1 MVEWAEKGDNLMD
14 ESNIIVILQIIVSL
28 LAGVVGAILALV
40 GQHLVSK
47 RTTETEMKKTVLA
60 TFLPT
65 RLKAYTDY
73 ISALK
78 TWSEV
83 RDDSSC
89 AGMYHAANAATLV
102 ASEETIQNLS
112 AVQQFIIAYQETG
125 EMPHEQEFGKAKL
138 SLIIAMNKDLMHYHA
153 PAISLDIQ

>member
-1 MVEWAEKGDNLMD
+1 MD

-47 RTTETEMKKTVLA
+47 RTETEMKKTVLA

-138 SLIIAMNKDLMHYHA
+138 SLIFAMNKDLMHYHA

>member
-1 MVEWAEKGDNLMD
+1 MD

-28 LAGVVGAILALV
+28 FAGVVGAILALV

-89 AGMYHAANAATLV
+89 AGTVCLLYTSGPSIFAPN
-102 ASEETIQNLS
+102 I
-112 AVQQFIIAYQETG
+112 
-125 EMPHEQEFGKAKL
+125 
-138 SLIIAMNKDLMHYHA
+138 
-153 PAISLDIQ
+153 PAIKRPMQSLVVDYRSGSCSQSEK

>member
-1 MVEWAEKGDNLMD
+1 
-14 ESNIIVILQIIVSL
+14 
-28 LAGVVGAILALV
+28 
-40 GQHLVSK
+40 
-47 RTTETEMKKTVLA
+47 MKKTVLA

-89 AGMYHAANAATLV
+89 AGMYHAANIATLV

-112 AVQQFIIAYQETG
+112 AVQQFVIAYQETG
-125 EMPHEQEFGKAKL
+125 EIP
-138 SLIIAMNKDLMHYHA
+138 
-153 PAISLDIQ
+153 P